1 MSVSQTR
8 LKQLLQS
15 DQDLSNV
22 SLATRIVVGRLRIEL
37 QNEPGQIDA
46 KMRELASF
54 VTENDYAAAE
64 LAAI

>member
-46 KMRELASF
+46 KIRELVSF